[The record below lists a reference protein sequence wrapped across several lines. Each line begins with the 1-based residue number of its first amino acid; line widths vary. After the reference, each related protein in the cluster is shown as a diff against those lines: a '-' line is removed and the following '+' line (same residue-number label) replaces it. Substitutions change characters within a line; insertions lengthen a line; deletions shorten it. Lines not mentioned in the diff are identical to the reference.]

1 MSSPDLLD
9 TLQLMLAAERQECTL
24 TRIDLQ
30 TIEIA
35 RDEVKRL
42 TDRVR
47 NGDSYRLIDRAEA
60 IEEHIGAIVTL
71 RGRKLID
78 RIGWPA
84 RPENMT
90 ETEAAYFNAVNG
102 ATAELRQAWGLR
114 E

>member
-9 TLQLMLAAERQECTL
+9 ALQLMLTAERQDGDL

-35 RDEVKRL
+35 RDEVTRL
-42 TDRVR
+42 TDRVQ
-47 NGDSYRLIDRAEA
+47 NGESYRLIDRAEA

-71 RGRKLID
+71 RGRKLVD
-78 RIGWPA
+78 RIGWPR

-90 ETEAAYFNAVNG
+90 DPEAAYFDIING

>member
-9 TLQLMLAAERQECTL
+9 TLQLMLAAERQEGDL
-24 TRIDLQ
+24 TKIDLQ
-30 TIEIA
+30 TIDIA
-35 RDEVKRL
+35 RDEVARL
-42 TDRVR
+42 TERVQ
-47 NGDSYRLIDRAEA
+47 NGDTYRLIDRAEA

-71 RGRKLID
+71 RGRKLVD
-78 RIGWPA
+78 RIGWPR

-90 ETEAAYFNAVNG
+90 ETEAAYFDTING